1 MLRIGEI
8 YFLGKSRLIYY
19 VILNNKFIIFIFKLY
34 DVYVLNLNFLVS
46 CLRIFFFI
54 CDGFMI

>member
-34 DVYVLNLNFLVS
+34 DVYVFNLNFLVC
-46 CLRIFFFI
+46 CLRIFFCI